1 MDKSSLLLSF
11 KKEGLSFLH
20 LRARSSFLKK
30 RSKKLLSVW
39 GAQPAFWRFGGSGGW
54 VLWPASVVVAGVTRR
69 RVARAG
75 WRAPVPVICCGNA
88 GVGGAGK
95 TTLVLDLA
103 QRLRARGVSV
113 HLLTR
118 GHGGSLRGPVRVDP
132 ALHGAADVGDEALL
146 LAACAPTWC
155 GGDRAVTARLAV
167 AAGAGALI
175 MDDGLQ
181 NPTLEKT
188 ASLLVIDGA
197 AGFGNGRVLPAGP
210 LREPVQAACAR
221 AAAAVLIGD
230 DTTSARGKLPAG
242 LPVLCARL
250 EPGPEAALLA
260 GKRVVAFAAIGRP
273 EKFFAMLA
281 QSGIELAARLPFPDH
296 HVYGIGE
303 LAALRRQAKDL
314 HAVPVTTPK
323 DAARIGA
330 ELSEGI
336 TAIGVSLRWADEAA
350 LERLLDQV
358 LGMQAAP

>member
-1 MDKSSLLLSF
+1 LLLSF
-11 KKEGLSFLH
+11 KKEAFRG
-20 LRARSSFLKK
+20 AEKKESSFLKK

-69 RVARAG
+69 RVARPG

-230 DTTSARGKLPAG
+230 DTTSALGKLPAR
-242 LPVLCARL
+242 LPVLRAHL
-250 EPGPEAALLA
+250 VPGPQAAALA
-260 GKRVVAFAAIGRP
+260 GTRVVAFAGIGRP
-273 EKFFAMLA
+273 EKFFAMLEQA
-281 QSGIELAARLPFPDH
+281 GIELAARLPFADH
-296 HVYGIGE
+296 HVYSSAE
-303 LAALRRQAKDL
+303 LAQVHRLAGQL
-314 HAVPVTTPK
+314 HARPVTTPK
-323 DAARIGA
+323 DAARIGP
-330 ELSEGI
+330 ELCHGI
-336 TAIGVSLRWADEAA
+336 TAIGVSLGWADEAA
-350 LERLLDQV
+350 LERLLDEAMAM
-358 LGMQAAP
+358 GAAP